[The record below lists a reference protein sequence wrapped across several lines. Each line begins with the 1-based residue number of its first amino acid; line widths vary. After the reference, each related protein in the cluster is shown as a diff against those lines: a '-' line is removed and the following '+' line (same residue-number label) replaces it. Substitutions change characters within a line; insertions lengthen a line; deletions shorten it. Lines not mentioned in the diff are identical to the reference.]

1 MGELFDEW
9 SDDGRIVRTSH
20 ALVAGGRVWVIDP
33 VDVPGL
39 DERVRAL
46 GEPAAVLQL
55 LDRHNRDCA
64 RVAARLGVEH
74 RLGWE
79 LDDVPFT
86 VVPVRRSRFWREVA
100 LWEPETRTLV
110 SPEMLGTVPQFRAP
124 GERIGW
130 HPLARP
136 FPPRDAFEGLDPE
149 RILVGHGLALV
160 DDAAEALRDLLAH
173 GRRRLVGALRALRT
187 SGRAAS
193 TRTAPG
199 R

>member
-9 SDDGRIVRTSH
+9 SDEGRIVRTSH

-33 VDVPGL
+33 VDVAGL
-39 DERVRAL
+39 DERVRGL

-64 RVAARLGVEH
+64 AVASRLGVEH
-74 RLGWE
+74 LRGWE
-79 LDDVPFT
+79 AADLPFA
-86 VVPVRRSRFWREVA
+86 VLPVRRNRFWREVA

-124 GERIGW
+124 GERLGW

-136 FPPRDAFEGLDPE
+136 FPPRKPFEGLDPE
-149 RILVGHGLALV
+149 RILVGHGPALV
-160 DDAAEALRDLLAH
+160 EDAGEALRDLLAN
-173 GRRRLVGALRALRT
+173 GRRRLFAALRALRT
-187 SGRAAS
+187 SA
-193 TRTAPG
+193 
-199 R
+199 

>member
-1 MGELFDEW
+1 MEKLYDEW

-33 VDVPGL
+33 VDAPGL

-64 RVAARLGVEH
+64 VVASRLGVEH

-79 LDDVPFT
+79 LHDVPFT
-86 VVPVRRSRFWREVA
+86 VLPVRRSRFWREVA
-100 LWEPETRTLV
+100 LWDAETRTLV
-110 SPEMLGTVPQFRAP
+110 SPEMLGTVRQFLAP

-136 FPPRDAFEGLDPE
+136 FPPSAIFVGVEPE
-149 RILVGHGLALV
+149 RILVGHGPALE
-160 DDAAEALRDLLAH
+160 DGATEALQDLLAH
-173 GRRRLVGALRALRT
+173 GRRRIVAAW
-187 SGRAAS
+187 RAAI
-193 TRTAPG
+193 A
-199 R
+199 